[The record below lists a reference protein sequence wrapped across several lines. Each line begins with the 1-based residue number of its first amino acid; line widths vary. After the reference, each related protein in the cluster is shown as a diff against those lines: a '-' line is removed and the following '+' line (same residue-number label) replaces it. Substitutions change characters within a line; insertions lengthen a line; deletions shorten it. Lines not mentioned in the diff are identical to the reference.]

1 MLNNERAA
9 GVDGAIK
16 RLSLDRKSISRNLD
30 EALCQHPQDRKLI
43 NDLIQ
48 RIKVLDN
55 DIAVKKLRLSGQ
67 TQ

>member
-1 MLNNERAA
+1 MPNNERAA

-16 RLSLDRKSISRNLD
+16 RLFLDRKSISRNLD
-30 EALCQHPQDRKLI
+30 EALCQHPQYRKLI